1 METGMNGLERRG
13 SGYVDSYYGRTLK
26 APVSRPTLAHD
37 LDCDI
42 CVVGGGMAGLAT
54 ALGLAERG
62 KKVVVLEA
70 HRVGWGA
77 SGRNGG
83 FVSAGYS
90 LGSDGIEAV
99 VGREDADALMRL
111 SLDALTLIRSRLD
124 QYGIDAGPTQDGIMK
139 ASWYRNADGLKAS
152 AEKMNKRFDLGLEFK
167 SREEMKELY
176 RTERYHEGLLDPTA
190 FQFHSLNF
198 TNGIADACTGLGA
211 TIFENSAVTHMDLST
226 DKKRIDTAT
235 GSVTANQVVICC
247 SGYIGHLHPK
257 LSRATLPVGTYVVLT
272 EPLGDR
278 LRDAIKAPYATS
290 DSRLAGDYYRALPDT
305 RLLWGG
311 RVSSNLSP
319 RNLGQKMIGDILKI
333 YPQLE
338 GIRAEVAWPGTMG
351 YSVHKMPQIGQLQPG
366 VWYNQ
371 GYGGHGMCATT
382 AGGEVVAKAIA
393 EDDETY
399 KLFEP
404 FGLDFAG
411 GPLGP
416 LIAQCAY
423 WGFQMQDRWQ
433 AWRSH

>member
-1 METGMNGLERRG
+1 MGMTDIKKPGAD
-13 SGYVDSYYGRTLK
+13 YVDSYYARTLK
-26 APVSRPTLAHD
+26 APIQRPALTHD

-70 HRVGWGA
+70 YRVGWGA

-90 LGSDGIEAV
+90 LGSDAIEAA
-99 VGREDADALMRL
+99 VGREDADALLRL
-111 SLDALTLIRSRLD
+111 TLDALTLIRSRLER
-124 QYGIDAGPTQDGIMK
+124 YSIDAGPMRDGIMK
-139 ASWYRNADGLKAS
+139 ASWYRNADGLKA
-152 AEKMNKRFDLGLEFK
+152 AADKTNDRFGLGLEFK
-167 SREEMKELY
+167 SRVEMQNLY
-176 RTERYHEGLLDPTA
+176 RTKRYHEGLLDPTA

-198 TNGIADACTGLGA
+198 TNGIADACTSLGA
-211 TIFENSAVTHMDLST
+211 AIFENSAVTHMDLST

-235 GSVTANQVVICC
+235 GRVTADQVVICC
-247 SGYIGHLHPK
+247 SGYIGNLHPK
-257 LSRATLPVGTYVVLT
+257 LSSATLPVGTYVVLT

-278 LRDAIKAPYATS
+278 LKDAIRTPYATS
-290 DSRLAGDYYRALPDT
+290 DSRIANDYYRALPDT

-319 RNLGQKMIGDILKI
+319 RKLGQKMIGDILKI

-351 YSVHKMPQIGQLQPG
+351 YSVHKMPQIGALQTG

-393 EDDETY
+393 EGDETY
-399 KLFEP
+399 KLFAP

>member
-1 METGMNGLERRG
+1 MTDLGTQGT
-13 SGYVDSYYGRTLK
+13 GYVDSYYGRTVK
-26 APVSRPTLAHD
+26 APASRPRLTHD
-37 LDCDI
+37 IDCDVCI
-42 CVVGGGMAGLAT
+42 VGGGMAGLAT

-70 HRVGWGA
+70 RRVGWGA

-90 LGSDGIEAV
+90 LGLDDIESA

-111 SLDALTLIRSRLD
+111 TLDALTLIRSRLER
-124 QYGIDAGPTQDGIMK
+124 YGIDAGPMRDGIMK
-139 ASWYRNADGLKAS
+139 ASWYKNADGLKAS
-152 AEKMNKRFDLGLEFK
+152 ADRKNERFGLGLEFK
-167 SREEMKELY
+167 SREEMQELY
-176 RTERYHEGLLDPTA
+176 RTKRYHEGLLDPTA

-198 TNGIADACTGLGA
+198 TNGIADAATSLGA
-211 TIFENSAVTHMDLST
+211 TIFEESPVTHMDLSG
-226 DKKRIDTAT
+226 DKKRIDTAK
-235 GSVTANQVVICC
+235 GSVTADQVVICC

-278 LRDAIKAPYATS
+278 LQEAIRAPYGTS
-290 DSRLAGDYYRALPDT
+290 DSRIANDYYRALPDT

-393 EDDETY
+393 DRDETY
-399 KLFEP
+399 KLFAP

-411 GPLGP
+411 GPFGP

-423 WGFQMQDRWQ
+423 WGFQMQDHWQ
-433 AWRSH
+433 AWRSN

>member
-1 METGMNGLERRG
+1 MTDLERHG
-13 SGYVDSYYGRTLK
+13 AGYVDSYYGRTLK
-26 APVSRPTLAHD
+26 APVSRPPLAHD
-37 LDCDI
+37 LDCDV

-70 HRVGWGA
+70 QRVGWGA

-99 VGREDADALMRL
+99 VGREDADAIMRL
-111 SLDALTLIRSRLD
+111 SLHALALIRSRLD
-124 QYGIDAGPTQDGIMK
+124 QYGIDAGPMQDGIVK
-139 ASWYRNADGLKAS
+139 ASWHRNADGLKAS

-176 RTERYHEGLLDPTA
+176 RTERYNEGLLDPTA

-198 TNGIADACTGLGA
+198 TNGIADACTSLGA
-211 TIFENSAVTHMDLST
+211 TVYENSAVTHMDLST
-226 DKKRIDTAT
+226 DKKRINTAT

-247 SGYIGHLHPK
+247 SGYIRNLHPK

-278 LRDAIKAPYATS
+278 LQDAIRAPYATS

-393 EDDETY
+393 EDDDTY
-399 KLFEP
+399 KLFAP

-423 WGFQMQDRWQ
+423 WGFQIQDRWQ

>member
-1 METGMNGLERRG
+1 MTDLAGTGTR
-13 SGYVDSYYGRTLK
+13 YIDSYYGRTVK
-26 APVSRPTLAHD
+26 APAARPAMTQD
-37 LDCDI
+37 VDCDI

-62 KKVVVLEA
+62 KRVVVLEA
-70 HRVGWGA
+70 RKVGWGA

-90 LGSDGIEAV
+90 LGIDDIEARI
-99 VGREDADALMRL
+99 GRKDADDLFRL
-111 SLDALTLIRSRLD
+111 TLDALALIKARIER
-124 QYGIDAGPTQDGIMK
+124 YGIDAGPMRDGIMK
-139 ASWYRNADGLKAS
+139 ASWYRNADGLKIY
-152 AEKMNKRFDLGLEFK
+152 AEKMRDRFGRALEFK
-167 SREEMKELY
+167 SREEMRELY
-176 RTERYHEGLLDPTA
+176 QTTRYHEGLLDSGA

-198 TNGIADACTGLGA
+198 TNGIADACVSHGA
-211 TIFENSAVTHMDLST
+211 MIYEDSPVIRMNLAGE
-226 DKKRIDTAT
+226 KKRVHTAT

-247 SGYIGHLHPK
+247 SGYIGKLHPK
-257 LSRATLPVGTYVVLT
+257 LARATLPVGTYVVLT

-278 LRDAIKAPYATS
+278 LQGAIRAPYGTS
-290 DSRLAGDYYRALPDT
+290 DSRIANDYYRVLPDT

-319 RNLGQKMIGDILKI
+319 RNLEQKMIGDILHI
-333 YPQLE
+333 YPQLA
-338 GIRAEVAWPGTMG
+338 GIRAEIAWPGTMG

-393 EDDETY
+393 EGDETY
-399 KLFEP
+399 KLFAP

-423 WGFQMQDRWQ
+423 WGFQIQDRWQ
-433 AWRSH
+433 AWRSN

>member
-1 METGMNGLERRG
+1 MTDLERR
-13 SGYVDSYYGRTLK
+13 SIGYVDTYYGRTLK
-26 APVSRPTLAHD
+26 APISRPSLTHD

-42 CVVGGGMAGLAT
+42 CVIGGGMAGLAT

-62 KKVVVLEA
+62 KNVVLLEA

-83 FVSAGYS
+83 FVSSGYS
-90 LGSDGIEAV
+90 LGSDDIEAV
-99 VGREDADALMRL
+99 VGREDTDALLRL
-111 SLDALTLIRSRLD
+111 TLNALALIRSRLD
-124 QYGIDAGPTQDGIMK
+124 RYGIDAGPMQNGIMK
-139 ASWYRNADGLKAS
+139 ASWYKNADGLKAS

-167 SREEMKELY
+167 NREEMKELY

-198 TNGIADACTGLGA
+198 TNGIADACTSLGA
-211 TIFENSAVTHMDLST
+211 TIFENSAVTHMDLSA

-247 SGYIGHLHPK
+247 SGYIGSLHSK

-278 LRDAIKAPYATS
+278 LKDAIRTPYATS
-290 DSRLAGDYYRALPDT
+290 DSRIANDYYRALPDT

-319 RNLGQKMIGDILKI
+319 RKLGQKMISDILKI

-351 YSVHKMPQIGQLQPG
+351 YSVHKMPQIGRLQPG

-399 KLFEP
+399 KLFSP
-404 FGLDFAG
+404 FGLNFAG

-423 WGFQMQDRWQ
+423 WGFQIQDRWQ
-433 AWRSH
+433 AWRSR

>member
-1 METGMNGLERRG
+1 MTDLGRH
-13 SGYVDSYYGRTLK
+13 SAGYVDSYYRRTLK
-26 APVSRPTLAHD
+26 APIQRPTLTHD
-37 LDCDI
+37 LDCDV

-70 HRVGWGA
+70 QRVGWGA

-90 LGSDGIEAV
+90 LGSDDIEAA

-111 SLDALTLIRSRLD
+111 SLDALALIRARLD
-124 QYGIDAGPTQDGIMK
+124 RYDIDAGPKRDGIMK

-152 AEKMNKRFDLGLEFK
+152 ADKNNERFGLGLEFK
-167 SREEMKELY
+167 SRQEIQDLY

-190 FQFHSLNF
+190 FQFHSLAF

-211 TIFENSAVTHMDLST
+211 AIYENSPVNHMDLSG

-278 LRDAIKAPYATS
+278 LQDAIRSPYATS
-290 DSRLAGDYYRALPDT
+290 DSRIANDYYRALPDT

-393 EDDETY
+393 EGDETY
-399 KLFEP
+399 KLFAP

-433 AWRSH
+433 AWRSN